1 MCDKTIMAARM
12 PLRAKVLDISNLLR
26 NLLPLIEATISTIET
41 NEIANSILP
50 DYCVNML
57 I

>member
-26 NLLPLIEATISTIET
+26 SLLPLIEATISTIET

>member
-26 NLLPLIEATISTIET
+26 SLLPLIEATISTIET

-50 DYCVNML
+50 DYCVTML